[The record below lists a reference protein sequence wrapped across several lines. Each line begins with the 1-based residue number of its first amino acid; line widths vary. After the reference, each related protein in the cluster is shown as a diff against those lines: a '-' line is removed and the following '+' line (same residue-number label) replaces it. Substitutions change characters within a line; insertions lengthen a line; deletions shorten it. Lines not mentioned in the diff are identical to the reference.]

1 MYIHDEANVYFN
13 TNICDSVT
21 DAELEDVSEK
31 IEKYI
36 LEREKEKYKKVDV
49 VEYNI
54 IDKDRLFVSY
64 YPHKEDDTVDKSL
77 LYIAYISEGN
87 VALFTF
93 FGKDAESYKLSEIL
107 DLLILKAYN
116 CKE

>member
-13 TNICDSVT
+13 TNICDIVT
-21 DAELEDVSEK
+21 DAELEDVRTK
-31 IEKYI
+31 IEKYV
-36 LEREKEKYKKVDV
+36 LEKEKEKYKKLDV

-54 IDKDRLFVSY
+54 LDKDRLLVSY
-64 YPHKEDDTVDKSL
+64 YPHKEDGTVDKTL
-77 LYIAYISEGN
+77 LYIAYVSEGN
-87 VALFTF
+87 TAIFTF
-93 FGKDAESYKLSEIL
+93 FDKDVEAYSLGELL